1 MYWLPILW
9 GILHTLDR
17 GNELAI
23 QEEIKRIIEES
34 LIIVSSISSDP
45 RPFAADFDGTLIGV
59 NGLLD
64 SLETVTLLINIEEKI
79 NATLSKQIG
88 ITASIFERLN
98 TSITKSQLHDLL
110 LEIVQ
115 DF

>member
-1 MYWLPILW
+1 M
-9 GILHTLDR
+9 
-17 GNELAI
+17 AI
-23 QEEIKRIIEES
+23 QEEFKRFIEES

-45 RPFAADFDGTLIGV
+45 IPFEAGFDGTLIGV

-79 NATLSKQIG
+79 NATLGKQIG
-88 ITASIFERLN
+88 ITASIFERIN
-98 TSITKSQLHDLL
+98 TPITKSQLHNIL